1 MITRKVRALKDMDFK
16 NELISLYLVE
26 GEVKTLPFKNIDDL
40 AAVLSLGNFK
50 LVLEEM
56 EEVKDIPVLHPS
68 KEENP
73 KNELLEV
80 LDLTGHLDKL
90 KEEDVWTEVDAEGSE
105 NEVANTNRQRR
116 GTGPFGRG

>member
-40 AAVLSLGNFK
+40 AAVLSLGNFE